1 MKMLPIGETTGGNFR
16 LLDFKKNI
24 IFISLILSLSGACSH
39 AGTDTSG
46 VSQFSDN
53 TDDYKGVSL
62 FSFLNPYPVV
72 KSFFTNLDPVGFNE
86 ALGDAL
92 SQAPRTDNLGTIRAL
107 ESAMLQSRTSVQTLS
122 LGLAD
127 MIEKMQTSNPA
138 AYSSIQPVFE
148 KIRHY
153 KKPVVRNLMP
163 IGANQLLIEYN
174 TKTANQ
180 VATSIHDTAD
190 LLVDPDTVDTLHDIE
205 DFLYKGLRKNTTF
218 RTGVENLLG
227 GFFAPSLLTDRTLKE
242 GFISLVYDF
251 GEMMYKAAGFEDQM
265 TPQTSFKNFIINA
278 ENFFT
283 ANTTSPAEPSA
294 NEYSTN
300 AAYNNPGG
308 GLKPAELRTML
319 QDLFVSIKSLIFPGG
334 EVSVNLLKETAK
346 NAYFLDFMRN
356 SSGSSQTFKDLL
368 QLDGDGRNRQTD
380 IDSRPVSALESLFLV
395 ITIGNNFGYR
405 WNPEGGET
413 VNNALTNSGSVTT
426 GGEIT
431 LGDAM
436 FSLGAQIGSSDTFNF
451 KNITELSRKSSKVFR
466 DDTPDTGPASADVY
480 RIGFNTRVL
489 SVLETPSRGEALP
502 ITDTS
507 TGSATLNESAFDKL
521 YNKTIPWMLDWVVKV
536 TLEGYGPYY
545 SQTNGVG
552 QPIAPDG
559 SLLKYQPSWNT
570 SQYYVQIVPR
580 TGMTASTRLGC
591 DPNPNG
597 TPVTNAATAIE
608 TECRIY
614 LGGYQ
619 EGATNP
625 ASANPGATKGFYA
638 IAETVP
644 APILVSSA
652 EEAFYKNLQWL
663 LYEKRFV
670 AILPVRAKLSA
681 TVTYEEALFITAI
694 GNGVMGMMNLSP
706 NCGPLNSG
714 PDCLTYNGT
723 WNKKGTKVKDYS
735 SAGTGLQ
742 DLSNEP
748 GDSAFLVEGWGY
760 GLAGDENL
768 QVTAVYSALFP
779 LLIPN
784 PETSMGMIPPVIS
797 QNAGVIKQL
806 GFLGPTDTSPAQ
818 VTTNWDKRNR
828 LTPFIVALAKAM
840 GDDAKIPANRAAG
853 KNPYK
858 VLTDLSELFSRPYIF
873 YGRDTTYPKYF
884 PGANAAEKISNAPT
898 KGSNIDETTE
908 APLFLQL
915 RTVGVATGFRNPS
928 ATVVEYKAS
937 KNYRTLLS
945 VLIEGTST
953 PTSTDRNRMTDGP
966 LDLLSKTDILSG
978 LIKFTTNLG
987 DPAKADARDKI
998 MDGLSGILG
1007 QTKLWSDCGGVA
1019 NFQTNCPNQFAIDE
1033 GIDWLVFR
1041 VADKYDDRPRNDL
1054 YDPSWVK
1061 VDDLVRRIRDYVSRS
1076 SGWSL
1081 VKSLDFLLDLLL
1093 DIQLTAAEI
1102 TNTLD
1107 LISSLFYVGDIA
1119 DPNNSALDT
1128 RTYTLSDIL
1137 TTSLPPVLDSMAPYG
1152 RNLYATGYQLGK
1164 PGSFFSFLEKNA
1176 NMSSQYTVEE
1186 LFENTKV
1193 LLRSDMIQTSLMDN
1207 RAFLYSAGTLI
1218 GLFGDIYE
1226 RGRRFSGSDAFF
1238 YDNWNDGQPTSTYWD
1253 DLNAIFSLR

>member
-1 MKMLPIGETTGGNFR
+1 MKMRPIGELTRGNIR

-24 IFISLILSLSGACSH
+24 IFFSLILSLSGACSH
-39 AGTDTSG
+39 AGTDKNG
-46 VSQFSDN
+46 ISQFSDN

-72 KSFFTNLDPVGFNE
+72 KSFFTNMDPVGFNE

-163 IGANQLLIEYN
+163 LGANQLLIEYN

-283 ANTTSPAEPSA
+283 VNTTSPAEPSA

-300 AAYNNPGG
+300 AAYNSPGG
-308 GLKPAELRTML
+308 TLKPAELRTML
-319 QDLFVSIKSLIFPGG
+319 QDLFVTIKGLIFAQGD
-334 EVSVNLLKETAK
+334 VTVNVLKETAK
-346 NAYFLDFMRN
+346 NAYLLDFMRN
-356 SSGSSQTFKDLL
+356 SSGSNQTFKDLL

-380 IDSRPVSALESLFLV
+380 VESRPLSSLETLFIVL
-395 ITIGNNFGYR
+395 TLADNYGYR
-405 WNPEGGET
+405 WNPAQT
-413 VNNALTNSGSVTT
+413 THNALTDTAPYTT
-426 GGEIT
+426 GGELT
-431 LGDAM
+431 LGDSM
-436 FSLGAQIGSSDTFNF
+436 FSMGSVIGSGDSFNF
-451 KNITELSRKSSKVFR
+451 KNITELSRTSSKVFR
-466 DDTPDTGPASADVY
+466 DGSVY
-480 RIGFNTRVL
+480 KIGFNTRVL
-489 SVLETPSRGEALP
+489 SILEAASRGETQQ
-502 ITDTS
+502 ITDPAS
-507 TGSATLNESAFDKL
+507 EATFDKL
-521 YNKTIPWMLDWVVKV
+521 YNKTVPWMLDWIVKV

-545 SQTNGVG
+545 SQTDGGG
-552 QPIAPDG
+552 QPIAPNG
-559 SLLKYQPSWNT
+559 NLLQYQPSWNT
-570 SQYYVQIVPR
+570 SKYYVQIDPG
-580 TGMTASTRLGC
+580 TGGER
-591 DPNPNG
+591 
-597 TPVTNAATAIE
+597 
-608 TECRIY
+608 RIY
-614 LGGYQ
+614 LGGVDQ
-619 EGATNP
+619 TA
-625 ASANPGATKGFYA
+625 ASAVLTNKGFYS
-638 IAETVP
+638 ITETAP
-644 APILVSSA
+644 APILVASA

-670 AILPVRAKLSA
+670 AVLPVRAKLAA
-681 TVTYEEALFITAI
+681 TVTYQEALFITAI
-694 GNGVMGMMNLSP
+694 GNGIMGMMNLSP
-706 NCGPLNSG
+706 NCGPLKD
-714 PDCLTYNGT
+714 DCTNFNGF
-723 WNKKGTKVKDYS
+723 WQKKGTPLKSFDS
-735 SAGTGLQ
+735 STQAGPWVVQDTNLQ
-742 DLSNEP
+742 DISNEP
-748 GDSAFLVEGWGY
+748 GDSVFLVEGWGY
-760 GLAGDENL
+760 GLAGNEGF

-779 LLIPN
+779 LLIPD
-784 PETSMGMIPPVIS
+784 PTTVYGMIPPVVS

-806 GFLGPTDTSPAQ
+806 GFLGTTDTPASQ
-818 VTTNWDKRNR
+818 VNTNWNKRNR
-828 LTPFIVALAKAM
+828 LTPFIVALAKAL
-840 GDDAKIPANRAAG
+840 GDDAKIPANRTAG

-858 VLTDLSELFSRPYIF
+858 LFTGLAEIFSRPYVY
-873 YGRDTTYPKYF
+873 YGPDQTYGPNGVYDSSVSPIQGTGITS
-884 PGANAAEKISNAPT
+884 PGPSFIQ
-898 KGSNIDETTE
+898 I
-908 APLFLQL
+908 
-915 RTVGVATGFRNPS
+915 RTVGINSGLRNPK
-928 ATVVEYKAS
+928 ATPVEYKAS

-945 VLIEGTST
+945 VLIEGTSSSS
-953 PTSTDRNRMTDGP
+953 STDRNRMTDGP

-987 DPAKADARDKI
+987 DPAKTDARDKV

-1007 QTKLWSDCGGVA
+1007 QTKLWSDCGGEA

-1238 YDNWNDGQPTSTYWD
+1238 YDNWNNGQPTSTYWD

>member
-1 MKMLPIGETTGGNFR
+1 MKMRPIREFAGGSNR

-24 IFISLILSLSGACSH
+24 IFISLILSLFGSCSH
-39 AGTDTSG
+39 AGTDKSG
-46 VSQFSDN
+46 ISQFSDN
-53 TDDYKGVSL
+53 TDDYQGISL

-72 KSFFTNLDPVGFNE
+72 KSFFTNMDPVGFNE

-127 MIEKMQTSNPA
+127 MIEKIQTSNPA

-148 KIRHY
+148 KIRRY

-163 IGANQLLIEYN
+163 LGANQLLIEYN

-180 VATSIHDTAD
+180 VTTSIHDTAD

-205 DFLYKGLRKNTTF
+205 DFLYKGLRKNTAF

-283 ANTTSPAEPSA
+283 ANTVSPAEPTA

-300 AAYNNPGG
+300 AAYNAPGG
-308 GLKPAELRTML
+308 TLKPAELRTML
-319 QDLFVSIKSLIFPGG
+319 RDLFETIKGLIFAQGD
-334 EVSVNLLKETAK
+334 VTVNVLKETAK
-346 NAYFLDFMRN
+346 NAYLLDFMRN

-380 IDSRPVSALESLFLV
+380 VESRPVSALETLFIVL
-395 ITIGNNFGYR
+395 TIADNYGFR
-405 WNPEGGET
+405 WNPVDSGNSGT
-413 VNNALTNSGSVTT
+413 TQVVNNALTDTGSVTT
-426 GGEIT
+426 GGELT

-436 FSLGAQIGSSDTFNF
+436 FSMGSVIGSGDSFNF
-451 KNITELSRKSSKVFR
+451 KNITELSRTSGKVFR
-466 DDTPDTGPASADVY
+466 DGLEY

-489 SVLETPSRGEALP
+489 SILEAPSRGETHP
-502 ITDTS
+502 VTDTS
-507 TGSATLNESAFDKL
+507 TLNAALNESQFDKL
-521 YNKTIPWMLDWVVKV
+521 YNKTVPWMLDWIVKV

-545 SQTNGVG
+545 SGTDSGGN
-552 QPIAPDG
+552 PIAPNG
-559 SLLKYQPSWNT
+559 NLLQYQPSWNT
-570 SQYYVQIVPR
+570 SKYYVQIDPG
-580 TGMTASTRLGC
+580 TGGER
-591 DPNPNG
+591 
-597 TPVTNAATAIE
+597 
-608 TECRIY
+608 RIY
-614 LGGYQ
+614 LGGVDQ
-619 EGATNP
+619 TA
-625 ASANPGATKGFYA
+625 ASAVLTDKGFYS
-638 IAETVP
+638 ITETVP
-644 APILVSSA
+644 APILVASA

-670 AILPVRAKLSA
+670 AVLPVRAKLAA
-681 TVTYEEALFITAI
+681 TVTYQEALFITAI
-694 GNGVMGMMNLSP
+694 GNGIMGMMNLSP
-706 NCGPLNSG
+706 NCGPLKD
-714 PDCLTYNGT
+714 DCTNFNGY
-723 WNKKGTKVKDYS
+723 WHKKGTPIKSFDS
-735 SAGTGLQ
+735 GTQAGPWVVQDTNLQ

-748 GDSAFLVEGWGY
+748 GDSVFLVEGWGY
-760 GLAGDENL
+760 GLAGNEGF

-779 LLIPN
+779 LLIPD
-784 PETSMGMIPPVIS
+784 PTTVYGMIPPVIS

-806 GFLGPTDTSPAQ
+806 GFLGTTDTPSSQ
-818 VTTNWDKRNR
+818 VNTNWNKRNR
-828 LTPFIVALAKAM
+828 LTPFIVALAKAL
-840 GDDAKIPANRAAG
+840 GDDAKIPANRALG

-858 VLTDLSELFSRPYIF
+858 LFTGLAEIFSRPYVF
-873 YGRDTTYPKYF
+873 FGQ
-884 PGANAAEKISNAPT
+884 
-898 KGSNIDETTE
+898 DET
-908 APLFLQL
+908 ARIGDNLPPKPSFIQV
-915 RTVGVATGFRNPS
+915 RTVGIASGLRNPA
-928 ATVVEYKAS
+928 ATPVEYKAS

-987 DPAKADARDKI
+987 DPAKTDARDKV

-1007 QTKLWSDCGGVA
+1007 QTKLWSECGGEA

-1033 GIDWLVFR
+1033 GIDWLVYR
-1041 VADKYDDRPRNDL
+1041 IADKYDDRPRNDL
-1054 YDPSWVK
+1054 YDPTWVK

-1093 DIQLTAAEI
+1093 DIQLTASEI

-1107 LISSLFYVGDIA
+1107 LISSLFYVGDET
-1119 DPNNSALDT
+1119 DPNNSTLDT

-1176 NMSSQYTVEE
+1176 NMSSQYTVED

-1193 LLRSDMIQTSLMDN
+1193 LLRSDMIQTPLMDN

>member
-1 MKMLPIGETTGGNFR
+1 MLPIGEVTGGKFR

-24 IFISLILSLSGACSH
+24 IFISLILSLSAACSH
-39 AGTDTSG
+39 AGTDKNG
-46 VSQFSDN
+46 ISQFSDN

-72 KSFFTNLDPVGFNE
+72 KSFFTNMDPVGFNE

-153 KKPVVRNLMP
+153 NKPVVRNLMP
-163 IGANQLLIEYN
+163 LGANQLLIEYN

-190 LLVDPDTVDTLHDIE
+190 ILTDPDSVDTLHDIE

-283 ANTTSPAEPSA
+283 ANTTSPAEPTA

-308 GLKPAELRTML
+308 TLKPTELRTML
-319 QDLFVSIKSLIFPGG
+319 RDLFSVIKGLIIPSGD
-334 EVSVNLLKETAK
+334 VTVNILKETSK
-346 NAYFLDFMRN
+346 NAYMLDFMRN

-380 IDSRPVSALESLFLV
+380 IESRPVSALETLFIV
-395 ITIGNNFGYR
+395 ITLGDIYGYR
-405 WNPEGGET
+405 WNPVGT
-413 VNNALTNSGSVTT
+413 QQRNNMLTDTGPVTT
-426 GGEIT
+426 GGELT
-431 LGDAM
+431 LGDSM
-436 FSLGAQIGSSDTFNF
+436 FSMGSIIAASNESDNFNF
-451 KNITELSRKSSKVFR
+451 KNITENSRTGGNTGITKVFR
-466 DDTPDTGPASADVY
+466 DDTPDTGPATADAY

-489 SVLETPSRGEALP
+489 SILEAPSRGETLP

-507 TGSATLNESAFDKL
+507 TGTSAMNESSFDKL

-545 SQTNGVG
+545 SKKDGSGN
-552 QPIAPDG
+552 PIAPNGD
-559 SLLKYQPSWNT
+559 LLHYQPNWNT
-570 SQYYVQIVPR
+570 AQYYIQVTPR
-580 TGMTASTRLGC
+580 IGMTASDRLKC

-597 TPVTNAATAIE
+597 TAVTNAATAIE

-614 LGGYQ
+614 MGGFQ

-625 ASANPGATKGFYA
+625 ATANPGATKGFYS
-638 IAETVP
+638 ISETVST
-644 APILVSSA
+644 PIQVASD

-670 AILPVRAKLSA
+670 AVLPVRAKLAA

-694 GNGVMGMMNLSP
+694 GNGIMGMMNLAP
-706 NCGPLNSG
+706 NCGPLKN
-714 PDCLTYNGT
+714 DCINFNGY
-723 WNKKGTKVKDYS
+723 WAKKGTQVKNYS
-735 SAGTGLQ
+735 DQGTGLQ

-748 GDSAFLVEGWGY
+748 GDSVFLMEGWGY
-760 GLAGDENL
+760 GLAGDESF

-779 LLIPN
+779 LLIPD
-784 PETSMGMIPPVIS
+784 PTTVYGMIPPVIS
-797 QNAGVIKQL
+797 QNAGAIKQL
-806 GFLGPTDTSPAQ
+806 GFLGTTDTPPSQ
-818 VTTNWDKRNR
+818 VNTNWNKRNR
-828 LTPFIVALAKAM
+828 LTPFIVALAKAL
-840 GDDAKIPANRAAG
+840 GDDAKDPANRPLG

-858 VLTDLSELFSRPYIF
+858 LLTNLAEIFSRPYLF
-873 YGRDTTYPKYF
+873 YGLDTT
-884 PGANAAEKISNAPT
+884 ET
-898 KGSNIDETTE
+898 KTLPATAGPPVYNIP
-908 APLFLQL
+908 AVPSILQI

-928 ATVVEYKAS
+928 ATPVEYKPS
-937 KNYRTLLS
+937 KNYRSLLS
-945 VLIEGTST
+945 ILIEGTST

-987 DPAKADARDKI
+987 DPAKTDARDKV
-998 MDGLSGILG
+998 MGGLSGILG
-1007 QTKLWSDCGGVA
+1007 QTKLWSDCGGEA
-1019 NFQTNCPNQFAIDE
+1019 NFYTNCPNQFAIDK
-1033 GIDWLVFR
+1033 GIDWLVYR

-1054 YDPSWVK
+1054 YAPSWVK

-1107 LISSLFYVGDIA
+1107 LVSSLFYVGDDT

-1128 RTYTLSDIL
+1128 RTYTISDIV

-1238 YDNWNDGQPTSTYWD
+1238 YDNWNEGQPTSTYWD
-1253 DLNAIFSLR
+1253 DMNAIFSLR